1 MGIGLAAEDLAALH
15 MTDISTRIG
24 EHIAGYFEPGGPES
38 WLAGIGPADIHNR
51 DPRELPLLAAGV
63 AAVGNGVLGRRDSGA
78 FLQMAPWQFGNSKQ
92 PNLRRTFRRASFLL
106 SRLLANMGV
115 AGETP
120 LLERFRNP
128 VDTTRTE
135 QRWLDG
141 LYLDHPE
148 EWDDPYRFFRW

>member
-1 MGIGLAAEDLAALH
+1 
-15 MTDISTRIG
+15 MTDVSTKLS